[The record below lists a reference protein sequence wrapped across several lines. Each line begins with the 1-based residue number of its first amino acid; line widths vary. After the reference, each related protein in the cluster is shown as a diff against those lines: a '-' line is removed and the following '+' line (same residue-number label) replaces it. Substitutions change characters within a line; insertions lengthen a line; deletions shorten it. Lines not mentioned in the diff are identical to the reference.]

1 MSSPLALFPSYPRQ
15 TAPRETGKP
24 GNEDAD
30 GQRPYT
36 EDDEPGVSDSPA
48 GPNGDHNCDTPVSLA
63 DSMYA
68 AITDVA
74 PDAAFAICT
83 GDIVD
88 HTVWNTSFEYN
99 TFSSAS
105 PLSCPSLFPHSFHL
119 AQTSSSL
126 FSLSPPPLSPGRQ

>member
-1 MSSPLALFPSYPRQ
+1 MNRDVN
-15 TAPRETGKP
+15 RI
-24 GNEDAD
+24 
-30 GQRPYT
+30 RPYT

-88 HTVWNTSFEYN
+88 HTIWNTSFEYN
-99 TFSSAS
+99 TFSSE
-105 PLSCPSLFPHSFHL
+105 
-119 AQTSSSL
+119 SSSL
-126 FSLSPPPLSPGRQ
+126 PLLAPFLPFAPPFDLLLSPDHPL

>member
-1 MSSPLALFPSYPRQ
+1 MGEGEG
-15 TAPRETGKP
+15 ETDW
-24 GNEDAD
+24 E
-30 GQRPYT
+30 RPYT

-48 GPNGDHNCDTPVSLA
+48 GPLGDHKCDTPVSLA

-74 PDAAFAICT
+74 PDAAFALCT

-88 HTVWNTSFEYN
+88 HTIWNTSEQYN

-105 PLSCPSLFPHSFHL
+105 PLS
-119 AQTSSSL
+119 
-126 FSLSPPPLSPGRQ
+126 PPLLDPLLADPD

>member
-1 MSSPLALFPSYPRQ
+1 MG
-15 TAPRETGKP
+15 ETDWP
-24 GNEDAD
+24 
-30 GQRPYT
+30 RPYT

-48 GPNGDHNCDTPVSLA
+48 GPHGDHMCDTPVSLA

-74 PDAAFAICT
+74 PDAAFALCT

-88 HTVWNTSFEYN
+88 HTIWNTSEKYN

-105 PLSCPSLFPHSFHL
+105 PLPTLTCFASFSPSPD
-119 AQTSSSL
+119 
-126 FSLSPPPLSPGRQ
+126 